1 MTLVEKA
8 IRVARGVS
16 VGSVNPKAFI
26 SDVLVE
32 LERSGDVARGESG
45 NFKRWLVEMH
55 RRGEL
60 SLCRCDLVP
69 AYSLEKVRLS
79 EVRHLGAEFHFIR
92 C

>member
-1 MTLVEKA
+1 MTLVEKV

-16 VGSVNPKAFI
+16 VGSMNPKAFV
-26 SDVLVE
+26 SDVLRE
-32 LERSGDVARGESG
+32 LERSGDVAQGECV

-60 SLCRCDLVP
+60 RLCRCDLAP
-69 AYSLEKVRLS
+69 AYPEEKVRLS